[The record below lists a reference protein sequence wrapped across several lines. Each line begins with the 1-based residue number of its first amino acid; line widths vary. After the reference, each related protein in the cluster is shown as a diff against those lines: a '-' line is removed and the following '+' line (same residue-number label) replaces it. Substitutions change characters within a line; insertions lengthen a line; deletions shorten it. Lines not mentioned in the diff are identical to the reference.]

1 MAWKLLFPLFIVAI
15 LVTFHQVDG
24 TLRDILSQSRSKFDR
39 LRVSQFVR
47 ETLSKKYN
55 KNVWIKLNNWF
66 GVTTF

>member
-47 ETLSKKYN
+47 ETLKKYN
-55 KNVWIKLNNWF
+55 KNA
-66 GVTTF
+66 

>member
-1 MAWKLLFPLFIVAI
+1 MAWRLLFPLFIVAI

-47 ETLSKKYN
+47 ETLKKYN
-55 KNVWIKLNNWF
+55 KNAWIKSNILF
-66 GVTTF
+66 GGTAF